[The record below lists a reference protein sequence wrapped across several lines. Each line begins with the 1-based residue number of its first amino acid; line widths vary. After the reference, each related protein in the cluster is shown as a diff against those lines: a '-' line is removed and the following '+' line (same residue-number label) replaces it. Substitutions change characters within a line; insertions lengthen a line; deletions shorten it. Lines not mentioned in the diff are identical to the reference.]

1 MNIKYII
8 DFVLTLFQFRS
19 PKTGILMLNLGG
31 PETLEDVHDFLL
43 RLFMDKDLIPLP
55 AQRYINSIISSVCY
69 YNIIYIFFSYSQ
81 LAPWIAKRRTP
92 RIQNQY
98 KKIGGGSPI
107 RMWTDRQGQGMVQ
120 LLDKL
125 SPETGL

>member
-1 MNIKYII
+1 
-8 DFVLTLFQFRS
+8 
-19 PKTGILMLNLGG
+19 MLNLGG

-55 AQRYINSIISSVCY
+55 AQRYINNIISSICY
-69 YNIIYIFFSYSQ
+69 FNIIYIIFSYSQ

-125 SPETGL
+125 SPETGLWNRFVLYLG